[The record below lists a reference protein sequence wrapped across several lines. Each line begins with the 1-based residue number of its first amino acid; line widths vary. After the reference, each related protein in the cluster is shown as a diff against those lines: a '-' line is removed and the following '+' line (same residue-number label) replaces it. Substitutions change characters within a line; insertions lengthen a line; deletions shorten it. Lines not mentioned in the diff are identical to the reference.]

1 MAKENISQELRLKT
15 LDKTRNYLIEEI
27 IQKWKLFKLFKM
39 NWWAKSTR
47 RFIKLYWTLILSSRI
62 TGCVSISA
70 FVSLVGIPIGITISA
85 IRLKICA
92 ISAVIKKY
100 KSLIKKKK
108 NKQDKTIFSS
118 KSKMNRI
125 EVVISKVLIDSV
137 ISPDDFF

>member
-1 MAKENISQELRLKT
+1 
-15 LDKTRNYLIEEI
+15 
-27 IQKWKLFKLFKM
+27 M

-47 RFIKLYWTLILSSRI
+47 RFIKLYWTRILSSRI

-70 FVSLVGIPIGITISA
+70 FVSLVGIPIGITIFV

-100 KSLIKKKK
+100 KSIIKRKKK
-108 NKQDKTIFSS
+108 KQDKTTFLST
-118 KSKMNRI
+118 SKMNRI

>member
-39 NWWAKSTR
+39 NWWAKSTK

-70 FVSLVGIPIGITISA
+70 FVSLVGVPIGITISA

-100 KSLIKKKK
+100 KPLIKKKK
-108 NKQDKTIFSS
+108 NK
-118 KSKMNRI
+118 
-125 EVVISKVLIDSV
+125 
-137 ISPDDFF
+137 